1 MRGESEEVGKRIEG
15 RKTSPLLQCQ
25 GSLGRRGL
33 CCHGDS
39 YPGLD
44 AVTVCVCVCVCV
56 WMYCVCIFT
65 ISKERKY
72 LLSAIAVPVLRIA

>member
-1 MRGESEEVGKRIEG
+1 MRGESEEVGKRIER
-15 RKTSPLLQCQ
+15 RKTFPLLQCQ

-44 AVTVCVCVCVCV
+44 AVTVCVCVCVCG
-56 WMYCVCIFT
+56 CIVCAYSQYPKRENIC
-65 ISKERKY
+65 
-72 LLSAIAVPVLRIA
+72 